1 MQQKME
7 LLKHT
12 QLQGFSAYEITSFL
26 RADLFILIDDIL
38 TRPYI
43 VHCFLTA

>member
-1 MQQKME
+1 MT

-12 QLQGFSAYEITSFL
+12 KLKAFSAYEITSFL

-38 TRPYI
+38 TRAYVVI
-43 VHCFLTA
+43 RENR